1 MTAEGPCTFHINMP
15 TDNKH
20 SISVMY
26 YHGLRLRLLAVKSK
40 GNIILDDD
48 DDDDNDSGAG
58 GGGGDDDDAHD
69 HTKCV
74 GYNFFN
80 LMTICDYIQR

>member
-1 MTAEGPCTFHINMP
+1 M
-15 TDNKH
+15 K
-20 SISVMY
+20 
-26 YHGLRLRLLAVKSK
+26 LALEVPSM
-40 GNIILDDD
+40 GNLAGVFSLCFKIL
-48 DDDDNDSGAG
+48 GFIVVFEIGG